1 MDNILW
7 QKLLFAN
14 LRAGRDMTISVVG
27 VSMNPTMWEG
37 DKVTVCRTDNYAV
50 GDVLVFLYKGELLI
64 HRLLKIE
71 KGRYFCK
78 GDNAFRLEDMPLDSI
93 AGKVTLLNGKPL
105 ASLPSTWIT
114 LSYLVNR
121 TFRKCSY
128 DVEIT
133 KQSGVYR
140 FYHQT
145 IWKVEDKTM
154 IYKKNEAMDYIPT
167 DEASLAVFDPESG
180 NTHFFDETA
189 TDILN
194 SLEPPCDLDTL
205 LSRLCK
211 IYEAAPEDIKSDVVA
226 FLTECIAKKVV
237 EVL

>member
-1 MDNILW
+1 
-7 QKLLFAN
+7 
-14 LRAGRDMTISVVG
+14 
-27 VSMNPTMWEG
+27 
-37 DKVTVCRTDNYAV
+37 
-50 GDVLVFLYKGELLI
+50 
-64 HRLLKIE
+64 
-71 KGRYFCK
+71 
-78 GDNAFRLEDMPLDSI
+78 
-93 AGKVTLLNGKPL
+93 
-105 ASLPSTWIT
+105 
-114 LSYLVNR
+114 
-121 TFRKCSY
+121 
-128 DVEIT
+128 
-133 KQSGVYR
+133 
-140 FYHQT
+140 
-145 IWKVEDKTM
+145 M